1 MSLALK
7 IRKSAGVPV
16 TPAVHRLL
24 KTANAARDGADWRAA
39 AAAYQAAL
47 DQAPDLTHIWIQ
59 LGHVLKEGGDAD
71 AARDA
76 YETAARLT
84 PNDPDPGLHLGHL
97 AKTQGDVSGAARAY
111 LASAALDADG
121 DATTE
126 LRHMVTGHA
135 PAPPGMFEAW
145 LNGTSQ
151 AGPLPSPALPDV
163 AAQARNAVAALITAL
178 KREPGHDPAAL
189 VQAQSAADLIA
200 ILDTEVQTTVD
211 DGVISPCL
219 VFDVSD
225 LFTYFRNVRSPTG
238 IQRVQIEIITNAV
251 AAGVSARI
259 CCFIEARDE
268 WVEIPERIF
277 TRLCALSLDGQEAES
292 AEWTQALNG
301 ALMSLSVAPPMA
313 FPRGSFLINLGT
325 SWWLQNYFLQIRCIK
340 QKHQVRYVPF
350 VHDMIP
356 VLHGEFCP
364 KALTQDFISWAI
376 GVFEHADFFFVNSE
390 STKRD
395 LLRVGAFLGR
405 EVKPDLVSVVRL
417 DADIRKPSRAP
428 VKTDLLRRFGLD
440 GSPFVLFVSTIEP
453 RKNHLR
459 VFEAWLA
466 LLKKHGPRRTPRLVC
481 IGHPGWLNDAIH
493 EQLKAHETLAGH
505 VHRFMFVSDQ
515 ELAEFYKRCLFSLY
529 PSFYEGWGLPVT
541 ESLCHGKA
549 ALVASS
555 SSLPE
560 AGGPFAAYFDP
571 NSTPDLI
578 AGLEALMFDAKAL
591 AERERKIATEFRP
604 RTWSDLAEQM
614 AHDVRAWADMSAPPP
629 AIAAPEARLGAY
641 HAFCRNRSSRIWPA
655 MRSGEVYRDGANWWG
670 PDEWGCWT
678 KPGGSALRLSVPAGR
693 RLRLHLHLRG
703 LPATSCPYSFGFAD
717 HAIHGELRPAEEKWL
732 ALDVPP
738 EAIQDGLLALTL
750 KGETSEDL
758 RGCTNGADHRIV
770 SLGVNGF
777 FVCEADDGAARMA
790 FVEAVALGNLSDILF
805 GREPASY
812 VSLAQ

>member
-1 MSLALK
+1 MPLALK
-7 IRKSAGVPV
+7 IRKSSGVSV

-24 KTANAARDGADWRAA
+24 KTANAARDGADWPTAA
-39 AAAYQAAL
+39 EAYRAAL

-59 LGHVLKEGGDAD
+59 LGHVLKEGGDPE
-71 AARDA
+71 AAREA

-84 PNDPDPGLHLGHL
+84 PDDPDPGLHLGHL
-97 AKTQGDVSGAARAY
+97 AKTQGDVAGAARAY
-111 LASAALDADG
+111 LTSAALNADG
-121 DATTE
+121 DATAE

-135 PAPPGMFEAW
+135 PAPPGVFEAW
-145 LNGTSQ
+145 LSGSSQ
-151 AGPLPSPALPDV
+151 AGPPALDV
-163 AAQARNAVAALITAL
+163 AAQAREAVAALVTAL
-178 KREPGHDPAAL
+178 KRAPGHDPDAL
-189 VQAQSAADLIA
+189 AQAQSAADLIA
-200 ILDTEVQTTVD
+200 TLDTGVQTMTE
-211 DGVISPCL
+211 DGAVSPCL

-238 IQRVQIEIITNAV
+238 IQRVQIEIITNAL

-277 TRLCALSLDGQEAES
+277 TRLCALSLDGNEGES
-292 AEWTQALNG
+292 AEWTVALNG
-301 ALMSLSVAPPMA
+301 ALMTLSIAPPMA
-313 FPRGSFLINLGT
+313 FPRGAFLINLGT

-405 EVKPDLVSVVRL
+405 EVEPDLVSVVRL
-417 DADIRKPSRAP
+417 DADIRKPGRVAA
-428 VKTDLLRRFGLD
+428 KTDLLRRFGLD

-466 LLKKHGPRRTPRLVC
+466 LLKKHGPRRTPKLVC

-493 EQLKAHETLAGH
+493 EQLTAHEALASH

-515 ELAEFYKRCLFSLY
+515 ELAQFYERCLFSLY

-541 ESLCHGKA
+541 ESLCHGKT
-549 ALVASS
+549 ALVANS

-571 NSTPDLI
+571 NSTPELI
-578 AGLEALMFDAKAL
+578 AGLETLMFDPAAR
-591 AERERKIATEFRP
+591 AERERRIAAEFRP
-604 RTWSDLAEQM
+604 RAWSELAEQM
-614 AHDVRAWADMSAPPP
+614 AGDVEAWADLPPSTWRP
-629 AIAAPEARLGAY
+629 IAAPEVGLGAY
-641 HAFCRNRSSRIWPA
+641 HAFGRNRSTRIWPA

-670 PDEWGCWT
+670 PDDWGCWT
-678 KPGGSALRLSVPAGR
+678 KPGGSALRLSVPVQR
-693 RLRLHLHLRG
+693 RLRLHLHIRG
-703 LPATSCPYSFGFAD
+703 LPATTCPYTVGFAD
-717 HAIHGELRPAEEKWL
+717 QTAQGELRPAEEKWL
-732 ALDVPP
+732 ALDVPA
-738 EAIQDGLLALTL
+738 EAVEDGLLALTL
-750 KGETSEDL
+750 RGEASEDL
-758 RGCTNGADHRIV
+758 RGCTDGSDQRVV
-770 SLGVNGF
+770 SFGVNGF
-777 FVCEADDGAARMA
+777 FVCEADDAAARLA
-790 FVEAVALGNLSDILF
+790 FIEAVALGNLPDILH
-805 GREPASY
+805 GREPAAY
-812 VSLAQ
+812 ASLAQ